1 MFKEIKINGM
11 YLPRPDENMQFT
23 SEKVKK
29 EYETIVVYEQEAGSG
44 VCNGTYAAGID
55 QGVENIIAFV
65 SNDGKTPILYN

>member
-11 YLPRPDENMQFT
+11 YLPRPDENLQFT

-29 EYETIVVYEQEAGSG
+29 EYEIIVVYKQEAGSA